1 MNSDSLALACYKQ
14 IAVLHPDHPVYV
26 VQHETSRKLY
36 VKKVLSQYNKSVFQQ
51 LMANPVM
58 GTPCIREVVEM
69 DGLLYVIEDYIPG
82 DTLQDRLDENGSFS
96 ESDTMDIVLQLCHI
110 VNRLHQ
116 LDPPIIHRDIKPSNI
131 ILTHE
136 GNVKL
141 LDMNAARVY
150 TDEKRKDTYL
160 LGTAGYAAPEQYGF
174 AESSF
179 QTDIFSIGVL
189 MNVLLTGKL
198 PTSEL
203 ASGPLRPVIQR
214 CTMMEPQKRY
224 PSVQT
229 LLYALNTLND
239 RKPVPTVDGW
249 KRYLPPGFRT
259 GGIGKK
265 LLAAVGYIFLL
276 TLGLGMTVEGVTD
289 QGILACYRVG
299 VTLMLITMVLFSGNY
314 LGIQA
319 HLPLTRSQNIIIR
332 FIGIVIGNVICF
344 VVCIVLLALILPPT
358 G

>member
-26 VQHETSRKLY
+26 VQHETSGKLY

-229 LLYALNTLND
+229 L
-239 RKPVPTVDGW
+239 PVVRLSLRPLRSAEAACRSGIHIPLDTGTWDDGRGCHRSGNLSLLSCWGNADAYHDGAVFRQLPRDSGTSPAYTQSEYNHTFYRDCDWKCNLFCCVHCAVGVDFAADW
-249 KRYLPPGFRT
+249 V
-259 GGIGKK
+259 ISQS
-265 LLAAVGYIFLL
+265 LLAK
-276 TLGLGMTVEGVTD
+276 
-289 QGILACYRVG
+289 
-299 VTLMLITMVLFSGNY
+299 S
-314 LGIQA
+314 
-319 HLPLTRSQNIIIR
+319 
-332 FIGIVIGNVICF
+332 
-344 VVCIVLLALILPPT
+344 
-358 G
+358 